1 MPRVCHFTGAKT
13 SSGNTIKI
21 RGKAKYL
28 GGVGLK
34 TTSIKKR
41 TFKPNLQSVDT
52 MIDGTPTRVRASVR
66 AIRQGLVV
74 KPMKRKYTYT
84 REQREARASGR

>member
-13 SSGNTIKI
+13 SSGHTIKR

-28 GGVGLK
+28 GGVGIK

-41 TFKPNLQSVDT
+41 TFKPNLQTVDA
-52 MIDGTPTRVRASVR
+52 MIDGAPKRVKASVR

-84 REQREARASGR
+84 RQQKEAGKA